1 MVSPFSRCYQFPRR
15 MEESLRGEMS
25 GNLDRARRAWARH
38 RVAFMAAGILVL
50 MALNLISVTARKS
63 ITTDEF
69 VLIPSAYYHLVTDEI
84 QLIRQ
89 HPPLCKLLAGLPLL
103 FIQPQ
108 EWAPPKIA
116 PSDSP
121 DKHEWECV
129 VHFWRDNWTRFPAIS
144 FWSRV
149 PMIGL
154 TLALGLLI
162 FIFTRDLFGP
172 RAALLALLLFA
183 VEPTILAH
191 GRVVQTDIPAAFGLL
206 LSIFAVYRYWQ
217 APTWR
222 NAAGVGG
229 AAAIAMLAKYS
240 MLILGPALLVLLVV
254 RSEERR
260 VGKECGTRVA
270 A

>member
-1 MVSPFSRCYQFPRR
+1 MVSPFSRCYQFARSMEQSVRR
-15 MEESLRGEMS
+15 GMS

-38 RVAFMAAGILVL
+38 RVVFVAAVILLL
-50 MALNLISVTARKS
+50 MAVNLISVTARKS

-69 VLIPSAYYHLVTDEI
+69 VLIPSAYYHLVTEEI

-89 HPPLCKLLAGLPLL
+89 HPPLCKLLAGVPLL
-103 FIQPQ
+103 FIQPH
-108 EWAPPKIA
+108 EWAPPKVD

-144 FWSRV
+144 FWPRL
-149 PMIGL
+149 PMIAL
-154 TLALGLLI
+154 TLALGLLV

-172 RAALLALLLFA
+172 RAAVLALALFSL
-183 VEPTILAH
+183 EPTILAH

-206 LSIFAVYRYWQ
+206 LSIFAVYRYWRK
-217 APTWR
+217 PTWR
-222 NAAGVGG
+222 NAAGIGG

-240 MLILGPALLVLLVV
+240 MLVLGPALLVLLVV